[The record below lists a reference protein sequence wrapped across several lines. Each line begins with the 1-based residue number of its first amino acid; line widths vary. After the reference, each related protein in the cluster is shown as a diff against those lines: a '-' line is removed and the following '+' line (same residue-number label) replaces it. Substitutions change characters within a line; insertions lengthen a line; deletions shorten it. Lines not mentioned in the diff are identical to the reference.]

1 MSDEPAGPQPGP
13 DAGGRKHAR
22 LAARLTG
29 FVPAVSWVPG
39 YKPAWFSRDAVAG
52 FTIWGLLVP
61 EMIAYASLAGLPPQ
75 AGLYTLLASLALYAI
90 FGTSRQLVVAG
101 TSASAVL
108 VYSAVTAL
116 HPKDM
121 PTYAGLAA
129 GFIIL
134 TCVLFLASGLFRLG
148 FITQFLSRP
157 VMEGFI
163 FGLAIFVTV
172 SQLPKMFGLAK
183 GPGDTIRQFIHLLAH
198 LGDTSWVTFAV
209 DMRGLGLATTA
220 SGLLGGLA
228 AGGSLSQT
236 AVNDGAGARTELS
249 PVIAAVLSLITVL
262 ALTPLFTN
270 LPESV
275 LAAMIIHAVS
285 HLMKVAEMR
294 RFYALVPREFWLGM
308 VTLLGVITLDVLPGL
323 IIGVVTS
330 ILLLVYRAS
339 RPRFSVMG
347 ADPDVP
353 GAYEDIRRHP
363 GARPIPGMLIV
374 RPDAPL
380 FYANSQSLR
389 DTVTEMIRS
398 SNGTIRT
405 VILDLDANDELDITS
420 TEALAKLIA
429 ELADHHVLV
438 GLAHVHATTADM
450 IRQSAT
456 EGKPGADQIF
466 PNLDSAVAWAGRAP
480 LRRNDG

>member
-1 MSDEPAGPQPGP
+1 MSDERAGPQPGP
-13 DAGGRKHAR
+13 DAGGRKYAR

-134 TCVLFLASGLFRLG
+134 TGVLFLASGLFRLG

-198 LGDTSWVTFAV
+198 LGDTSWVTLAV
-209 DMRGLGLATTA
+209 GILALGLLRPGCLQSTRR
-220 SGLLGGLA
+220 
-228 AGGSLSQT
+228 GSAFPTCGSCCP
-236 AVNDGAGARTELS
+236 AR
-249 PVIAAVLSLITVL
+249 
-262 ALTPLFTN
+262 
-270 LPESV
+270 
-275 LAAMIIHAVS
+275 
-285 HLMKVAEMR
+285 
-294 RFYALVPREFWLGM
+294 
-308 VTLLGVITLDVLPGL
+308 
-323 IIGVVTS
+323 
-330 ILLLVYRAS
+330 
-339 RPRFSVMG
+339 
-347 ADPDVP
+347 
-353 GAYEDIRRHP
+353 
-363 GARPIPGMLIV
+363 
-374 RPDAPL
+374 
-380 FYANSQSLR
+380 
-389 DTVTEMIRS
+389 
-398 SNGTIRT
+398 
-405 VILDLDANDELDITS
+405 
-420 TEALAKLIA
+420 
-429 ELADHHVLV
+429 
-438 GLAHVHATTADM
+438 
-450 IRQSAT
+450 SA
-456 EGKPGADQIF
+456 
-466 PNLDSAVAWAGRAP
+466 
-480 LRRNDG
+480 